1 MIAESIRASS
11 CTSLT
16 ENLANLLETPDRN
29 LFLGIQWKKG
39 IQICLTRRKVIVLG
53 RQQHWK
59 QSDPYYII
67 WSQNVCCHK
76 NIVNYNYN
84 YKVI

>member
-16 ENLANLLETPDRN
+16 ENLANLLETPDKN
-29 LFLGIQWKKG
+29 FFLGIQWKKG

-53 RQQHWK
+53 RQQH
-59 QSDPYYII
+59 
-67 WSQNVCCHK
+67 
-76 NIVNYNYN
+76 
-84 YKVI
+84 